1 MNKFINM
8 CFVAAFAVIVPMA
21 GYCDGETDDDAATQ
35 SVAART
41 DCAAVKSRID
51 ELSKISAPDSA
62 VTQELTTLQSTYRRD
77 CAKNVAGRRSSG
89 RSATNM
95 VSADATADVSASG
108 GTVSS
113 GLTVS
118 TALSQFYTD
127 KNRICNNLSSNIA
140 SLTRGGAT
148 TQDLQPLIDRYH
160 IDCMGENAVAEGKD
174 AATSAEKSKPVEID
188 IETATANVAAG
199 LCTDGS
205 KPNKFGCCAGET
217 FKDLGNLVFACCPE
231 DGESDCY
238 PPIK

>member
-1 MNKFINM
+1 MNKFIKT
-8 CFVAAFAVIVPMA
+8 CFVAAFAVIAPMA
-21 GYCDGETDDDAATQ
+21 AYCDGETDDAAATQ

-41 DCAAVKSRID
+41 DCNAVKSRID
-51 ELSKISAPDSA
+51 ELSKIATPDSA

-77 CAKNVAGRRSSG
+77 CSKSVAGRRSSG
-89 RSATNM
+89 RIATN
-95 VSADATADVSASG
+95 VTSSGVTTDASASG
-108 GTVSS
+108 DTVS

-118 TALSQFYTD
+118 VALSQFYTD

-148 TQDLQPLIDRYH
+148 TEDLQPLIDLYH
-160 IDCMGENAVAEGKD
+160 TDCMGESADSAGKGTG
-174 AATSAEKSKPVEID
+174 ASAEKSEIGEID
-188 IETATANVAAG
+188 VETAAANVAAG